1 MLPTLLKKRLR
12 HRCFPVNFA
21 EFLRTRF
28 FKNTSGGFLRKKPT
42 SPFLNGGIFE
52 YSVEQITVSSLTIGR
67 YESTPKYCLHSLDVG
82 AK

>member
-1 MLPTLLKKRLR
+1 MVSNTKMVSKHLR
-12 HRCFPVNFA
+12 WLFQ
-21 EFLRTRF
+21 
-28 FKNTSGGFLRKKPT
+28 KKKPT

-67 YESTPKYCLHSLDVG
+67 YESTPKYCLHSLDVD